1 MLSGTFQGISLLD
14 GGSTVYDAVA
24 NEDSSGSSC
33 AARTSAQSWRAT
45 STRIRRRLL
54 CRLYRYA
61 EWHVG
66 NISAELR
73 SLTYPCCPNE
83 PWPVIAYDVRL
94 TREQTFFV
102 RRARA
107 HPSPL
112 SRPRLNA
119 GYPRGAVQLLPSHAE
134 ILFSV
139 LALLSAFLPPDSGER
154 LGFGVTLVLAREFC
168 KARRSYELHVPP
180 PPRSPAFPINNRR
193 SCSG

>member
-1 MLSGTFQGISLLD
+1 M
-14 GGSTVYDAVA
+14 
-24 NEDSSGSSC
+24 
-33 AARTSAQSWRAT
+33 
-45 STRIRRRLL
+45 
-54 CRLYRYA
+54 
-61 EWHVG
+61 G

-107 HPSPL
+107 HQVCRRARR
-112 SRPRLNA
+112 RPNA
-119 GYPRGAVQLLPSHAE
+119 CYPRAAQYNYYLLMPS

-168 KARRSYELHVPP
+168 KARRSYYVELHVTATATAH
-180 PPRSPAFPINNRR
+180 PAVPINNRR
-193 SCSG
+193 WCSS